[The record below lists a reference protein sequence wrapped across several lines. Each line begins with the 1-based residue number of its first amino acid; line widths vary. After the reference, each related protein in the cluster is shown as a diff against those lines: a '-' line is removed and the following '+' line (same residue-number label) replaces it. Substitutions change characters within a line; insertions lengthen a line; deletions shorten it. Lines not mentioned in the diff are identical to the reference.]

1 MKMPWKVKKK
11 IDTPDQ
17 EKLER
22 IKNLLF
28 PPLVLK
34 EEMAKD
40 GQMIKYHVDYSID
53 SNLDAVLMDLQEGH
67 NDPACHKTLNT
78 IITRLNRIR
87 ILLDAYAEI
96 DADARY
102 ILVDDMGEDADVR
115 AAED

>member
-11 IDTPDQ
+11 IETPDQ

-22 IKNLLF
+22 LRNLLF

-40 GQMIKYHVDYSID
+40 GQMIKYHVDYSVD

-78 IITRLNRIR
+78 IIKRLNSIR

-96 DADARY
+96 DVEARY
-102 ILVDDMGEDADVR
+102 IIVDDMGEDVDVR
-115 AAED
+115 AADD